1 MTKDERIEALR
12 TLRDK
17 AESVTDYLLLEIAGY
32 EKPWSTV
39 TVIAILAFAVAVGG
53 YLF

>member
-1 MTKDERIEALR
+1 MNTEERNEALR
-12 TLRDK
+12 NLRDK
-17 AESVTDYLLLEIAGY
+17 AESVTDYILLEIAGY

-39 TVIAILAFAVAVGG
+39 TVIAILAFMVAIGG